1 MFKTNISFKHSSV
14 PEIVV
19 FDPKEQLDG
28 IVHTVK
34 RKTQTALLTAE
45 AFDSVNNSKAR
56 QSNMKIPSVE
66 ASPNF
71 EHEEILDIV
80 FNSHEVVSRK
90 SGERSIREMSS
101 MEDNDR

>member
-1 MFKTNISFKHSSV
+1 
-14 PEIVV
+14 
-19 FDPKEQLDG
+19 
-28 IVHTVK
+28 
-34 RKTQTALLTAE
+34 
-45 AFDSVNNSKAR
+45 
-56 QSNMKIPSVE
+56 MKIPSVE